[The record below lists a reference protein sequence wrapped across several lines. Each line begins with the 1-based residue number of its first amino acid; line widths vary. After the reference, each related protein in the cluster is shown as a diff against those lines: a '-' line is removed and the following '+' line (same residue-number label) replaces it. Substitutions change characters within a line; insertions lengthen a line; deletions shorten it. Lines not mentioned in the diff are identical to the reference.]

1 MGTFFFFL
9 MFISLLGIIPFSVM
23 FFVQLARKKRK
34 AYLGFSALGC
44 ITGTIVFA
52 IIGGLLTPTC
62 NHEFKKTNT
71 VVATCVDKGYAEYEC
86 TKCGIHRKDDYTE
99 PLGHDIEAKRE
110 KEPTETEEGKA
121 VAYCKRC
128 GEVLATRAIPK
139 KEPLISEPITEVQTE
154 PATTAKPTEPPK
166 PTEKPKIQEDK
177 KESKTEEKPKATAE
191 PEKTEE
197 QIIQEYKNSCSKI
210 SYEELARNPEKHK
223 GEHLYFKGQVFQVK
237 EPSLF
242 ESKTSILVS
251 VTPKNYEYFDET
263 FWEDNVYF
271 SIKLDDKADR
281 ILEGDIIEIWGECI
295 GSQKYYNVLGAKT
308 SLPGVDI
315 KYYKISNN

>member
-1 MGTFFFFL
+1 MIDIVTNVLFVL
-9 MFISLLGIIPFSVM
+9 VIISFLGIIPFSVM

-52 IIGGLLTPTC
+52 IIGGLLTPKC
-62 NHEFKKTNT
+62 DHVFKETKTFA
-71 VVATCVDKGYAEYEC
+71 ATCVDEGYTEYTCE
-86 TKCGIHRKDDYTE
+86 KCGIHKSDNFTE
-99 PLGHDIEAKRE
+99 ALGHDIEAKRV
-110 KEPTETEEGKA
+110 KEPTETEEGRIE
-121 VAYCKRC
+121 AYCKRC
-128 GEVLATRAIPK
+128 GETLATRAIPK
-139 KEPLISEPITEVQTE
+139 KEPLVSEPITEEPTQ
-154 PATTAKPTEPPK
+154 PATTAQPTEVPK
-166 PTEKPKIQEDK
+166 KQDDK
-177 KESKTEEKPKATAE
+177 KESKTEEKPKTTDA

-223 GEHLYFKGQVFQVK
+223 GEHLYFKGKVFQVK

-251 VTPKNYEYFDET
+251 VTPKTYEYFNET

-281 ILEGDIIEIWGECI
+281 ILQDDIIEIWGECTGI
-295 GSQKYYNVLGAKT
+295 QKYYNVLGTKT

-315 KYYKISNN
+315 KYYKLSNN

>member
-44 ITGTIVFA
+44 IIGTIVFA

-71 VVATCVDKGYAEYEC
+71 VAATCVDKGYAEYEC
-86 TKCGIHRKDDYTE
+86 TKCGTHRKDDYTE
-99 PLGHDIEAKRE
+99 PLGHDIEAKRV
-110 KEPTETEEGKA
+110 KEPTETEEGRIEA
-121 VAYCKRC
+121 RCKRC
-128 GEVLATRAIPK
+128 GEVLAARAIPK
-139 KEPLISEPITEVQTE
+139 IEPLISEPITEVQTE

-166 PTEKPKIQEDK
+166 PTEKPK
-177 KESKTEEKPKATAE
+177 ATAA
-191 PEKTEE
+191 PEKTEK

-223 GEHLYFKGQVFQVK
+223 GERLYFKGQVFQVK
-237 EPSLF
+237 EPSFF

-281 ILEGDIIEIWGECI
+281 ILQGDIIEIWGECI
-295 GSQKYYNVLGAKT
+295 GNQKYYNVLGTKT

-315 KYYKISNN
+315 KYYTISNN